1 VISLRRTF
9 LSLVSALV
17 LLAAVPAFAGAA
29 KDAVKAKQE
38 ELFKLLEKEQE
49 NKKKISAIFDDWLDY
64 DEIAK
69 ASMGDQWDKLTDAQ
83 KKEFTGLLK
92 QLVTAAYD
100 RNMKKVLPFRIDYPG
115 EESKGDGKTLVKMVA
130 THKTDDR
137 ADPIK
142 IDFLVQE
149 KGGKF
154 KIIDIVPEDV
164 STVES
169 YRSQFV
175 KIYKEKGYDALI
187 QKLKD
192 KIAKGQ

>member
-1 VISLRRTF
+1 MISLRRVL
-9 LSLVSALV
+9 LSLISALV
-17 LLAAVPAFAGAA
+17 LLVALPAFAGPA

-49 NKKKISAIFDDWLDY
+49 NKKKIVAIFDEWIDY

-69 ASMGDQWDKLTDAQ
+69 ASMGDQWAKLTEAQ
-83 KKEFTGLLK
+83 QKEFTGLLK
-92 QLVTAAYD
+92 QLVSSAYE
-100 RNMKKVLPFRIDYPG
+100 RNMKKVLSFKIDYPG

-130 THKTDDR
+130 KHKTDDR
-137 ADPIK
+137 ADSIK

-149 KGGKF
+149 RAGKV
-154 KIIDIVPEDV
+154 KIIDIFPEEV